1 VPSGVAECT
10 ADIAT
15 TKIIDVGRGV
25 PTARRWRYPG
35 LTHRPRHALARF
47 SSINGATTPVAR
59 RQVRRGRSVCPDVV
73 NRVMPAAIGPP
84 PGRRGGIGATPI
96 EAPGHIRGR
105 LSTIARA
112 VRQRGL
118 VGTMTRLRL
127 MV

>member
-1 VPSGVAECT
+1 MPSGVGEGT

-15 TKIIDVGRGV
+15 TKIIDIGRVV
-25 PTARRWRYPG
+25 PTTRRWRYPR

-47 SSINGATTPVAR
+47 SSISGATTPVVR
-59 RQVRRGRSVCPDVV
+59 GQVRRGRSVRSDVV
-73 NRVMPAAIGPP
+73 NRVMPAAVGAPT
-84 PGRRGGIGATPI
+84 GRRGGIGATPI

-105 LSTIARA
+105 LGTVARA

-118 VGTMTRLRL
+118 VDTMTRLRL